1 LVLYFNALINI
12 LGKKVIIIT
21 IYNNNNNNN
30 SFIYN
35 LNSDSLITKDI
46 KDIKAI

>member
-1 LVLYFNALINI
+1 LALYLSVLIGM
-12 LGKKVIIIT
+12 LGKKVIIT
-21 IYNNNNNNN
+21 AIYNDDKD

-35 LNSDSLITKDI
+35 LNSDSLTIKNI